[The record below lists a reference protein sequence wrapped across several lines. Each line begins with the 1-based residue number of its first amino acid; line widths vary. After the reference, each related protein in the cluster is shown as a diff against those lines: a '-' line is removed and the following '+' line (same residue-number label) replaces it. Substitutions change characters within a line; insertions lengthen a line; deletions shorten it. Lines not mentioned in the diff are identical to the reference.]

1 MELHKDKPKGPAAVD
16 QNQVP
21 TPLSETEP
29 ELIEENRPP
38 LAPQSKFWHFLS
50 SLLLAIL
57 TTGIFGLTA
66 WFANAAFSAELT
78 NDATSALHT
87 VFSGQFGSAIAVL
100 RILQGL
106 LATLTTIALSNTF
119 EAIQWALIS
128 DGNGISCLK
137 LLAIS
142 PVNGVLGTLGLLFDT
157 QPRIVERSWAVLR
170 LTAIVATWLAGIL
183 LFLKTSLRT
192 EYDPVYTYE
201 VTAGIGAFN
210 GSYVRSFLDDLR
222 NSQPGYNSTI
232 VPFNLMAMS
241 YNLVGNPMQAT
252 IAKPVDDSC
261 GDVTNPCDSYLF
273 TGGIS
278 MTTPWA
284 PTDHPSSPLINIYD
298 LPAVQF
304 DFKRDIGNIH
314 VFSDNECGLYGSDG
328 TLVGVRIYVCT
339 NGIRNGECLTSTP
352 APNLTTTFSIFN
364 RKASIV
370 TSLLNYTIVSVLKVG
385 EPNISNSI
393 DLPSYRLAMD
403 WLLNFNASGT
413 PAPSSIAG
421 VFWSAPDQLGSRYWS
436 SELYNVLKSLLVFPI
451 WQFNPNNFGNTQLAA
466 REIISGLP
474 SEFYTTASVV
484 KPYTRI
490 VIDQSMFI
498 SFLVLEGAMLLL
510 IWLVPL
516 WLCLSQRRLPR
527 TSSYPLIDFMFKSS
541 VVSGTSLDDLSRR
554 LLFASDKE
562 TRSVLK
568 DVSITGSRND

>member
-1 MELHKDKPKGPAAVD
+1 MEPHRDKVKRPSALD
-16 QNQVP
+16 QNRIP
-21 TPLSETEP
+21 EPLSKTKP
-29 ELIEENRPP
+29 ELIEENGPP
-38 LAPQSKFWHFLS
+38 SAPQSKFWHFLS
-50 SLLLAIL
+50 PLLLAIL

-66 WFANAAFSAELT
+66 WYANAA
-78 NDATSALHT
+78 
-87 VFSGQFGSAIAVL
+87 GQFGSAIAVL

-106 LATLTTIALSNTF
+106 LATLTTVALSNTF

-128 DGNGISCLK
+128 NGSGIGCLK

-170 LTAIVATWLAGIL
+170 LTTIVATWLAGIL
-183 LFLKTSLRT
+183 LFIKTSSRT
-192 EYDPVYTYE
+192 EYYPVYTYE

-210 GSYVRSFLDDLR
+210 GSYVLSFLDDLQ

-232 VPFNLMAMS
+232 VPFNLIAMS

-252 IAKPVDDSC
+252 IAEPVDDSC
-261 GDVTNPCDSYLF
+261 GGVTNPCDSYLF

-314 VFSDNECGLYGSDG
+314 VFLDNECGLYGSDG
-328 TLVGVRIYVCT
+328 TLVGVRLCISEDTKRAGSYLAGIYVCT
-339 NGIRNGECLTSTP
+339 NGISNGECLTSTP
-352 APNLTTTFSIFN
+352 APNLTTAFSIFN

-370 TSLLNYTIVSVLKVG
+370 TSRLNYTIVSVLEVG

-403 WLLNFNASGT
+403 WLLDFNASGT

-490 VIDQSMFI
+490 VIDRSMFI

-510 IWLVPL
+510 VWLVPL
-516 WLCLSQRRLPR
+516 WLCLSRRRLPR

-541 VVSGTSLDDLSRR
+541 VVSGASLDDLSRR
-554 LLFASDKE
+554 MLFASDKE

-568 DVSITGSRND
+568 DVSISGSRNDY